1 MKISPRA
8 EMTPRSGIR
17 EMFDLAARY
26 EDVIS
31 LGIGEP
37 GFQTPPHI
45 VEAGVKALREGHTKY
60 TPNAGILKLR
70 EAIAYKMSDY
80 GLNVKGENVM
90 VTTGAGEAVLLAL
103 LVITDPG
110 DEVVIPDPC
119 WPNYFGHAAIA
130 GINVKPAKTYEQ
142 DHFHLRAENIESV
155 VSHRT
160 RVLIVNSP
168 SNPTGAVLSR
178 QELEEISKVALK
190 HDLKVISD
198 ETYSEII
205 YDGRKHVSIA
215 SLPDM
220 AGRTIVVNSFSKTY
234 AMTGWRVGFA
244 VGDSS
249 VVEQMAKL
257 QESVSS
263 CVNASA
269 QQACLAA
276 LNGPQ
281 DCVKEMLEGYEERRE
296 LFLSELQ
303 EMTDISCLVP
313 EGSFYAFPNIKKL
326 GISSKEAAMMFLEKA
341 HVVVVPGPA
350 FGESGEGYI
359 RISFCGSKE
368 SIKEGLG
375 RLHNILTC

>member
-1 MKISPRA
+1 
-8 EMTPRSGIR
+8 
-17 EMFDLAARY
+17 MFDLAASY

-60 TPNAGILKLR
+60 TPNAGIPNLR
-70 EAIAYKMSDY
+70 EAIAHKMSDY
-80 GLNVKGENVM
+80 GLNVNGENVM
-90 VTTGAGEAVLLAL
+90 VTTGADEAILLSLLA
-103 LVITDPG
+103 ITDPG
-110 DEVVIPDPC
+110 DEVIIPDPC

-130 GINVKPAKTYEQ
+130 GVYVKLAKAYEE
-142 DHFHLRAENIESV
+142 DHFHLRAESIESLLTP
-155 VSHRT
+155 RT
-160 RVLIVNSP
+160 KALIINTP
-168 SNPTGAVLSR
+168 SNPTGAALSR
-178 QELEEISKVALK
+178 QELEEISEIALK

-244 VGDSS
+244 VGDSNAIT
-249 VVEQMAKL
+249 QMAKL

-269 QQACLAA
+269 QQACLTA
-276 LNGPQ
+276 LSGPQ
-281 DCVKEMLEGYEERRE
+281 DCVREMVEGYKERRD
-296 LFLSELQ
+296 FLLSGLQ
-303 EMTDISCLVP
+303 DIEGISCIVP

-326 GISSKEAAMMFLEKA
+326 GISSKEAAMMFLKKA
-341 HVVVVPGPA
+341 RVVVVPGSA

-359 RISFCGSKE
+359 RISFCGSRE
-368 SIKEGLG
+368 DIEEGLN
-375 RLHNILTC
+375 RLRQAMNN

>member
-1 MKISPRA
+1 MKISRRA
-8 EMTPRSGIR
+8 ETTPRSGIR

-26 EDVIS
+26 DDVVS

-45 VEAGVKALREGHTKY
+45 VEAGIKALLEGHTKY
-60 TPNAGILKLR
+60 TPNAGISQLR
-70 EAIAYKMSDY
+70 EAIAAKMSDY
-80 GLNVKGENVM
+80 GLHVNGENVI

-103 LVITDPG
+103 LVTTDPG
-110 DEVVIPDPC
+110 DEVIIPDPC

-130 GINVKPAKTYEQ
+130 GVNLKLAKAYEK
-142 DHFHLRAENIESV
+142 DHFHLNAASIESV
-155 VSHRT
+155 LTPRT
-160 RVLIVNSP
+160 RALIINTP
-168 SNPTGAVLSR
+168 SNPTGAVLSK
-178 QELEEISKVALK
+178 QELEEISEIVLK
-190 HDLKVISD
+190 YGLKVISD

-220 AGRTIVVNSFSKTY
+220 ADRTIVVNSFSKTY

-244 VGDSS
+244 AGDSNS
-249 VVEQMAKL
+249 IAQMAKL

-281 DCVKEMLEGYEERRE
+281 DCVREMVEGYRERRDLLLRGLRE
-296 LFLSELQ
+296 
-303 EMTDISCLVP
+303 IKGVSCIVP

-326 GISSKEAAMMFLEKA
+326 STSSKEAAMTFLDKA
-341 HVVVVPGPA
+341 HVVVVPGTA

-359 RISFCGSKE
+359 RISFCGSRE
-368 SIKEGLG
+368 SINKGLD
-375 RLHNILTC
+375 RLCSALC